1 MLITPKLQLDGCS
14 VYDRRGYYR
23 APVTY
28 PSYRRGTAPPNKGM
42 KLPAEPLKP
51 REVLALIKACGKGRA
66 GVRNRALI
74 VVLWRSGLRISEAL
88 ALYPKDVDLE
98 AGEIRVL
105 HGKGDRARTIG
116 LDPDA
121 ILYLEKWLTQ
131 RKRLGLTGRHPMF
144 CVISEPTRGEPIHSA
159 YVREL
164 LKRLAIKAGIEHRVH
179 PHGLRHTH
187 AYELAQ
193 EGVPIDVIRR
203 QLGHSNLGTT
213 ARYIN
218 HLNPRDVVDA
228 IRAREWPDD
237 RAPAAPR

>member
-1 MLITPKLQLDGCS
+1 MLNALPPAVGFDACGI
-14 VYDRRGYYR
+14 YDRRGYYR

-28 PSYRRGTAPPNKGM
+28 PAYRQGVSPPNKGR

-51 REVLALIKACGKGRA
+51 REVLALIGACGKGRA

-74 VVLWRSGLRISEAL
+74 VTLWRSGLRISEAL
-88 ALYPKDVDLE
+88 ALYPKDVDLD

-105 HGKGDRARTIG
+105 HGKGDQARTVG
-116 LDPDA
+116 LDPTA
-121 ILYLEKWLTQ
+121 AVYIEKWMAQ
-131 RKRLGLTGRHPMF
+131 RKRLGLTGRHPLF
-144 CVISEPTRGEPIHSA
+144 CVISKPTMGEPIHSA

-164 LKRLAIKAGIEHRVH
+164 LKKLAVKAGVERRVH

-187 AYELAQ
+187 AFELAN
-193 EGVPIDVIRR
+193 EGVPIDEIRR

-218 HLNPRDVVDA
+218 HLNPRDVVDRM
-228 IRAREWPDD
+228 RARQWPG
-237 RAPAAPR
+237 AEP